1 LVHLHIQMIVLPRQT
16 RDKHRKSRKRHV
28 FVQGWGELL
37 ASTSGSSPEIVPH
50 NASDNTT
57 LRWAVRTKGDSGFLF
72 VNNYERITTLSDKT
86 QVSLS

>member
-1 LVHLHIQMIVLPRQT
+1 
-16 RDKHRKSRKRHV
+16 
-28 FVQGWGELL
+28 
-37 ASTSGSSPEIVPH
+37 VPH

-57 LRWAVRTKGDSGFLF
+57 PRWAVRTKGDSGFLF